1 MILQKYNSRIMT
13 ESALKADFTDYLLNV
28 KAIVEFVKKYFKED
42 PTGEDYK
49 RFADSVLKLL
59 GDLIDDYV
67 DGKLFAADGEFLA
80 RLRSVRADMQ
90 NDEPAFFDGLCETLQ
105 ALAVDATTVSC
116 ARPDPSKI

>member
-49 RFADSVLKLL
+49 RFTDSVLKLL

-80 RLRSVRADMQ
+80 D
-90 NDEPAFFDGLCETLQ
+90 
-105 ALAVDATTVSC
+105 
-116 ARPDPSKI
+116 